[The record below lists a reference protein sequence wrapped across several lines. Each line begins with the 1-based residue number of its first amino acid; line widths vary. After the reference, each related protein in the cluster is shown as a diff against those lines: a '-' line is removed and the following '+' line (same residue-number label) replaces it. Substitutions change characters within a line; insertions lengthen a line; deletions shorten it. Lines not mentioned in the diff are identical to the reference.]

1 MRPPLPL
8 DDFRHDSGM
17 REYRRNAQHPT
28 GDLSPHESSHKRPF
42 PERTGSSP
50 RGRPSE
56 GVGGGPGQFGALRS
70 STCAE
75 QLIPRAGADVRT
87 TEGPNISG
95 WSAHTEYSRPAGGE
109 SLGQSPS
116 GINRVRRTP
125 PGARR
130 RTSRPARASATGP
143 RREPDPI
150 PHRSRPLPL
159 QGLSRRT
166 DPPPQFSQIG
176 PISHASTR
184 TRCARF
190 QRQSQSGREVSVRIP
205 QPLTRIST
213 QGAGGGNGRWRE
225 GGAPIGGAG
234 RGRRSGAS
242 SVSPGR
248 MPRGLIMVRGT
259 RPWPPGARLRGLTRG
274 PRDPRQMGYTSRRAG
289 PGRASDAAGG
299 RRPDVRHASVC
310 AFKYSTSSSEY
321 GSI

>member
-159 QGLSRRT
+159 QRDSHDGRTPPLSSPRSVPSPTPRRARGAHAFNDKVSQGEKFPSGSLNPSPESQHRGRGVGT
-166 DPPPQFSQIG
+166 DAG
-176 PISHASTR
+176 
-184 TRCARF
+184 AR
-190 QRQSQSGREVSVRIP
+190 G
-205 QPLTRIST
+205 
-213 QGAGGGNGRWRE
+213 
-225 GGAPIGGAG
+225 
-234 RGRRSGAS
+234 GRRSGAP
-242 SVSPGR
+242 VG
-248 MPRGLIMVRGT
+248 
-259 RPWPPGARLRGLTRG
+259 GADRG
-274 PRDPRQMGYTSRRAG
+274 PRQ
-289 PGRASDAAGG
+289 
-299 RRPDVRHASVC
+299 
-310 AFKYSTSSSEY
+310 
-321 GSI
+321 

>member
-159 QGLSRRT
+159 QRDSHDGRT
-166 DPPPQFSQIG
+166 PPPSVL
-176 PISHASTR
+176 PDRSHLPRLDAHEVRTLST
-184 TRCARF
+184 TK
-190 QRQSQSGREVSVRIP
+190 SVRARSFRP
-205 QPLTRIST
+205 DPST
-213 QGAGGGNGRWRE
+213 PHPNLNTGGGGWERTLARG
-225 GGAPIGGAG
+225 GGAD
-234 RGRRSGAS
+234 RGRRSGA
-242 SVSPGR
+242 PIG
-248 MPRGLIMVRGT
+248 GT
-259 RPWPPGARLRGLTRG
+259 RRRPVRPGAR
-274 PRDPRQMGYTSRRAG
+274 
-289 PGRASDAAGG
+289 
-299 RRPDVRHASVC
+299 RPA
-310 AFKYSTSSSEY
+310 
-321 GSI
+321 